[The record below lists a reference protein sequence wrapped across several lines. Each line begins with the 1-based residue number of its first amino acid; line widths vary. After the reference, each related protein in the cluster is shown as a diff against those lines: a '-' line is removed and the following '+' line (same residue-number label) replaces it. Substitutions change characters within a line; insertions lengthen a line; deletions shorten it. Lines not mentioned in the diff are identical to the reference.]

1 VRSEDAMLFG
11 GIFSSWTL
19 FYNWVDN
26 SNIASL
32 LMGIL
37 IPTIPVILY
46 VRFKHSK
53 LIKLQLTWHQQLK
66 EHAEAFHKEAMERNE
81 QLHKELK
88 EHGELMRKEMHEHW
102 DEEKAS

>member
-1 VRSEDAMLFG
+1 MLFG

-19 FYNWVDN
+19 FYNWIDN

-32 LMGIL
+32 IMGIL

-53 LIKLQLTWHQQLK
+53 LVNLQISWQQEVK
-66 EHAEAFHKEAMERNE
+66 DHAIALHKEAMERNE

-88 EHGELMRKEMHEHW
+88 EHTEQMRKELHEHW
-102 DEEKAS
+102 DQEKAS